1 LTSPKDCKLPFAPKL
16 ETMLDEFV
24 RIVPEV
30 DALAVE
36 TLLQLLYAS
45 RSIFSALEANFA
57 RHDLSNGKFSVL
69 IMLLHHQDQGIQ
81 PSEVAKRLGVTRG
94 TITGLLHGLER
105 ADLLRREAHPEDKR
119 KQLLRL
125 TDQGR
130 ELLARVL
137 PDYGRRIADIMAGL
151 DAEERRQL
159 ICLSSKLIAGIP
171 ALSEG

>member
-1 LTSPKDCKLPFAPKL
+1 MTSPKVCKLPKV
-16 ETMLDEFV
+16 ETMVDEFI
-24 RIVPEV
+24 RLVPEV

-36 TLLQLLYAS
+36 TLLQLMYAS

-57 RHDLSNGKFSVL
+57 RNDLSNGKLGVL
-69 IMLLHHQDQGIQ
+69 MMLLHHQDEGIQ
-81 PSEVAKRLGVTRG
+81 PSDVAKKLGVTRG

-105 ADLLRREAHPEDKR
+105 SNLLRREAHKEDKR

-130 ELLARVL
+130 ELLAKVL
-137 PDYGRRIADIMAGL
+137 PDYGLRIADIMAGL

-159 ICLSSKLIAGIP
+159 ISLSSKLIAGIP
-171 ALSEG
+171 TPGDT